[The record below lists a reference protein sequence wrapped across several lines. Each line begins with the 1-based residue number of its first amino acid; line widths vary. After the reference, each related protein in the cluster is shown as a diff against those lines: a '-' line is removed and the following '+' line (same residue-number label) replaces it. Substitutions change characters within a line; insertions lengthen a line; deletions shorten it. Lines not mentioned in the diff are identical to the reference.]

1 LLTLYSAHLWAL
13 WLGYTTHFIY
23 APTVDSFVAFQPTK
37 AWTFSVSC
45 NHKNGVRYISNSK

>member
-37 AWTFSVSC
+37 AV
-45 NHKNGVRYISNSK
+45 NI